1 MGKCTCGRTVSKA
14 EHPGAAPEIVR
25 NKELQRGANPSGGGQ
40 SLTQQVTAQTWASL
54 GFRAVSGKLVKGVLM
69 WGMV

>member
-1 MGKCTCGRTVSKA
+1 MGKCTCGRPASKA

-25 NKELQRGANPSGGGQ
+25 NKELHRGTDLSGGGW

-54 GFRAVSGKLVKGVLM
+54 GFRAVSGKVRAF
-69 WGMV
+69 